1 MIMEDNVIIMLYN
14 SRSESAISETEKK
27 YGAYCRSIAFN
38 ILHDHF
44 EVEECVNDTYL
55 KVWNAI
61 PPTQP
66 SSLQSFIGR
75 IVRNTA
81 LNLFKKKKTK
91 KRGSGQFDEVYD
103 ELNGELSRI
112 GRLDDYSDIELR
124 DLLNR
129 FLDSLTE
136 ENKAVFIGRYWYFES
151 VAEISKIMHIS
162 QSKTKALLMKCRNEL
177 KIFLLLFDLLK

>member
-1 MIMEDNVIIMLYN
+1 MIIEDDEIITLYN
-14 SRSESAISETEKK
+14 SRSETAITETEKK

-55 KVWNAI
+55 KVWNSI
-61 PPTQP
+61 PPAQP
-66 SSLQSFIGR
+66 ESLQSYIGR

-81 LNLFKKKKTK
+81 LNLIKKKKTK

-103 ELNGELSRI
+103 ELDRELSRI
-112 GRLDDYSDIELR
+112 GRMDDYSDIELR

-136 ENKAVFIGRYWYFES
+136 ESKAVFVGRYWYFES
-151 VAEISKIMHIS
+151 IAEISKIMQIS
-162 QSKTKALLMKCRNEL
+162 QSKTKALLMKSRNEL
-177 KIFLLLFDLLK
+177 KIFLQEEDILV

>member
-1 MIMEDNVIIMLYN
+1 MEDCVIISLYN
-14 SRSESAISETEKK
+14 SRSESAIKETDKK
-27 YGAYCRSIAFN
+27 YGTYCRSVAFN
-38 ILHDHF
+38 ILHDRF

-55 KVWNAI
+55 KVWNSI

-66 SSLQSFIGR
+66 DSLHSYIGR

-81 LNLFKKKKTK
+81 LNLVKKKKTK
-91 KRGSGQFDEVYD
+91 KRGSGHYDEIYD

-112 GRLDDYSDIELR
+112 GRIDDYSDIELR
-124 DLLNR
+124 DILNR

-136 ENKAVFIGRYWYFES
+136 ESKAVFIARYWYFDS
-151 VAEISKIMHIS
+151 IAEISKIMHIS

-177 KIFLLLFDLLK
+177 KIFLQKEDISV